1 VFSQPDGSPL
11 RFDAENLHQLCHQ
24 KQIIANIA
32 PNKRNTTD
40 DNWSRIIDEELY
52 KERYSIERTNA

>member
-1 VFSQPDGSPL
+1 ML

-24 KQIIANIA
+24 KQIIANIT

-40 DNWSRIIDEELY
+40 DNWSRIMDEELY
-52 KERYSIERTNA
+52 KERYFIERTNA